1 MCAHIGQATHLL
13 QAEKM
18 KNKAKSAELNI
29 LFLRLK
35 QQSKSNNKI
44 TTLL

>member
-1 MCAHIGQATHLL
+1 MCAHVGQATRLL

-18 KNKAKSAELNI
+18 KSKAKSAELNL

-35 QQSKSNNKI
+35 QQSKSNKV
-44 TTLL
+44 TTFL